1 MVVGSS
7 IGRSVATGVSM
18 VVGSPSSIC
27 GISIGASTIV
37 VVVPVGT
44 KTVVGGVDGVVGMV
58 VGITDVV
65 VVSCSV
71 VVVCG

>member
-7 IGRSVATGVSM
+7 IGRSVATGISIFE
-18 VVGSPSSIC
+18 GSPSSVC
-27 GISIGASTIV
+27 GVSITSTTIV

-44 KTVVGGVDGVVGMV
+44 KTVVGGVDGM
-58 VGITDVV
+58 VGIVTGIGVVV
-65 VVSCSV
+65 VVSSNV

>member
-7 IGRSVATGVSM
+7 IGRSVATGISIFE
-18 VVGSPSSIC
+18 GSPSSIC

-44 KTVVGGVDGVVGMV
+44 KTVVGGVNGMV
-58 VGITDVV
+58 GIVTGIGVVV
-65 VVSCSV
+65 VVSCNV

>member
-7 IGRSVATGVSM
+7 IGRSVATGISIFE
-18 VVGSPSSIC
+18 GSPSSVC
-27 GISIGASTIV
+27 GVSITSTTIV

-44 KTVVGGVDGVVGMV
+44 KTVVGGVNGMV
-58 VGITDVV
+58 VVAGITDVV
-65 VVSCSV
+65 VVSSNV

>member
-7 IGRSVATGVSM
+7 NGGSVTTGISM
-18 VVGSPSSIC
+18 VDGSSSS
-27 GISIGASTIV
+27 GSDISIGASTNV

-44 KTVVGGVDGVVGMV
+44 KTVVGGVNGMVGMV
-58 VGITDVV
+58 IGITDVV
-65 VVSCSV
+65 VVSSNV

>member
-7 IGRSVATGVSM
+7 ISRSVATGISIFE
-18 VVGSPSSIC
+18 GSPSSIC
-27 GISIGASTIV
+27 GISIGDSTIV

-44 KTVVGGVDGVVGMV
+44 KTVVGGVNGMV
-58 VGITDVV
+58 GIVTGIGVMV
-65 VVSCSV
+65 VVSCNV